1 MVVDILEQEGDI
13 LMLGILAYILLEED
27 NLELDILKV
36 VDNLQKDIWGVGY
49 MVLDILVEDSLGIL
63 AEDNLDILTVHSL
76 VRDTLVEGN

>member
-1 MVVDILEQEGDI
+1 MVDILEQEGDI

-76 VRDTLVEGN
+76 ALDTLVEGN